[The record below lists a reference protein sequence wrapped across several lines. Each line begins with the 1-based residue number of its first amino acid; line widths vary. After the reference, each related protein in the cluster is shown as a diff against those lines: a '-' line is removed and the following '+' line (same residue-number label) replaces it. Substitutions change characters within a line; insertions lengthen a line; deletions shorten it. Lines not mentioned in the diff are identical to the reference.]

1 MHFRPSVFLQGF
13 LAASSPTRRPLWLCA
28 QARGHTK
35 CYSRLSAKSASM
47 PPNKS
52 KTSIITSL
60 NEVGRYAIGVRWAD
74 GHDSIYPLESL
85 RRGCPCK
92 ACGGAIGG
100 EIPPASQ
107 RLSQLSRL
115 GEQGVFLGWIDGH
128 ETLYT
133 TGQLRASCRCAHCVA
148 EPEKPITGS

>member
-1 MHFRPSVFLQGF
+1 M
-13 LAASSPTRRPLWLCA
+13 PL
-28 QARGHTK
+28 
-35 CYSRLSAKSASM
+35 
-47 PPNKS
+47 NKS
-52 KTSIITSL
+52 KTPRIAAL

-74 GHDSIYPLESL
+74 GHDSIYPLEGL

-92 ACGGAIGG
+92 ACGGAIAG

-115 GEQGVFLGWIDGH
+115 GEQGVFLGWVDGH

-133 TGQLRASCRCAHCVA
+133 TVQLRANCRCAHCVA
-148 EPEKPITGS
+148 EPDKPITGG

>member
-1 MHFRPSVFLQGF
+1 
-13 LAASSPTRRPLWLCA
+13 
-28 QARGHTK
+28 
-35 CYSRLSAKSASM
+35 M

-52 KTSIITSL
+52 KTPTIAAL

-92 ACGGAIGG
+92 ACGGAIAG

-107 RLSQLSRL
+107 RLAQLSRL
-115 GEQGVFLGWIDGH
+115 GERGVFLGWVLSLGV
-128 ETLYT
+128 TLILAAT
-133 TGQLRASCRCAHCVA
+133 LVVLPAMFELVGRRIEGERLAPPTAPAPERAAEEEPATPPKAASGGLRR
-148 EPEKPITGS
+148 

>member
-1 MHFRPSVFLQGF
+1 M
-13 LAASSPTRRPLWLCA
+13 PL
-28 QARGHTK
+28 
-35 CYSRLSAKSASM
+35 
-47 PPNKS
+47 NKS
-52 KTSIITSL
+52 KTPRIAAL

-92 ACGGAIGG
+92 ACGGAIAG

-115 GEQGVFLGWIDGH
+115 GEQGVFLGWVDGH

-133 TGQLRASCRCAHCVA
+133 TVQLRANCRCAHCVA
-148 EPEKPITGS
+148 EPEKPITAVEEQAGPFTNGPYKNDQRPFTNGCPQIRCSEVGAARERPSRD

>member
-1 MHFRPSVFLQGF
+1 
-13 LAASSPTRRPLWLCA
+13 
-28 QARGHTK
+28 
-35 CYSRLSAKSASM
+35 M

-52 KTSIITSL
+52 KTSIIISL

-85 RRGCPCK
+85 RRQCPCK
-92 ACGGAIGG
+92 ACGGAIRG

-148 EPEKPITGS
+148 EPEKPITGN

>member
-1 MHFRPSVFLQGF
+1 MLFVSRSHARLPRPGMLGSRPVHDAIMVANKECIN
-13 LAASSPTRRPLWLCA
+13 AAEQVKDAHR
-28 QARGHTK
+28 
-35 CYSRLSAKSASM
+35 
-47 PPNKS
+47 
-52 KTSIITSL
+52 ITAL

-92 ACGGAIGG
+92 ACGGAIAG
-100 EIPPASQ
+100 EIPAASQ

-148 EPEKPITGS
+148 EPEKPITG